1 MIQSCRQG
9 SQNHF
14 ITSHWATVVTEAVL
28 GMIDQAS
35 TGRRE
40 AQRRKE
46 EDLLHVILPILN
58 EGLSMSEAPD
68 LRVGCYMI
76 VTVLA
81 SKLSLED
88 KVLDAIMVAVISN
101 WTTDTTHA
109 ALTCLAVL
117 AQRKQATSLP
127 KEVSDAVTSLADFS
141 AAIQIVAE
149 RYQSDRFIFGL
160 VQGTIDR
167 LGQGQDNKFL
177 AFVRSAIE
185 GKIMD
190 SAHRSS
196 AITLLLS
203 AVGDTKKL
211 KKRDPETQG
220 RLSDLILTLADS
232 KTVGG
237 TVQDIIKNQKVNR
250 EQLEMI
256 LQTVIPLEDDE
267 AFIPPE
273 DVVME
278 DDLQQRETF
287 DASIRRIPTRTA
299 YEISFLSHSKSYVF
313 DSLSRAFLLATLSSK
328 DLKTISEHPV
338 LRRSLVMTEPLFMSF
353 FIRLWCGPYPS
364 YARSAAVNCVR
375 ECVEE
380 AKYATDMQIVFPY
393 ILYALGDSSSKVRQ
407 AATSLI
413 LTLASAYEKSNQ
425 VDTNTDGRATL
436 GNDSIYG
443 AGPETKAVQWFTE
456 ADGCKFVTELLL
468 PNLEECRLDASF
480 ISQLLADSLNGL
492 SRVKAGNTAR
502 KDFKTTF
509 RVAIL
514 TTISSHVNNTPL
526 YAVKYRLMAMLNKV
540 GKVGSISRTRALL
553 PILAHQ
559 KTLSEESI
567 KTSCKDAK
575 IDPDLF
581 IYEVMNIVSPND
593 REGLRMLQHLVC
605 PERLSP
611 PMALRKAAFAR
622 VREIWKPM
630 KSDMQLSLA
639 EALLYLAFGDG
650 SRSERDQ
657 VQVEAIETL
666 RAVHLTAN
674 ILQHALDKVND
685 LLVNTSREG
694 SPTSKRRRLSNGHAQ
709 GQAVLPADTLR
720 QITFVFELID
730 SSSTGTNSGLLNPIF
745 KLFADIQHIKNQ
757 SGVEMGYL
765 QSLILG
771 CLNSII
777 KTAKVLLASQYCL
790 KSTNEYQATP
800 SVSLDRSA
808 IRADLVIDCLRTTTN
823 AQVQQSALLL
833 MSSLASVVPEV
844 IIHSVMPV
852 FTFMGATVLRQTDE
866 YSAHVIDQVG
876 SDFRWYI
883 SSINGSFN
891 RRLNL

>member
-1 MIQSCRQG
+1 MLNLRYQTCRSGTLQMLIYRHRVHENNTLCLVLTLLPYHTTPLFATMLSLLPTNLPPTLKFLHPYVESYARPSRHTIVYAATHNLSFFSALNKYMIQSCRQG

-46 EDLLHVILPILN
+46 EDVLHLILPILN

-76 VTVLA
+76 ITVLA

-88 KVLDAIMVAVISN
+88 KVLDAIMIAVISN
-101 WTTDTTHA
+101 WTLDTTHA
-109 ALTCLAVL
+109 ALVCLAVL
-117 AQRKQATSLP
+117 AQHKQATSLP
-127 KEVSDAVTSLADFS
+127 RKVSDAVMSLADVS

-149 RYQSDRFIFGL
+149 QYQSDRFIFGL
-160 VQGTIDR
+160 VQGIIDR
-167 LGQGQDNKFL
+167 MDQGQDSKCL

-190 SAHRSS
+190 STHRFS

-203 AVGDTKKL
+203 AVGNTKKL
-211 KKRDPETQG
+211 KNRDPETQG

-237 TVQDIIKNQKVNR
+237 MVQDIIKNKKVHK
-250 EQLEMI
+250 EQLEMA
-256 LQTVIPLEDDE
+256 LQTVVPFEDDE
-267 AFIPPE
+267 AFIPTK

-278 DDLQQRETF
+278 DGLQQKETF
-287 DASIRRIPTRTA
+287 DALVHRIPTRTA

-313 DSLSRAFLLATLSSK
+313 DSLSRAFLLAALSSK

-338 LRRSLVMTEPLFMSF
+338 LCRPLFMTEPLFVSF

-364 YARSAAVNCVR
+364 HARSAAINCVR
-375 ECVEE
+375 ECIEE

-407 AATSLI
+407 AATDLV
-413 LTLASAYEKSNQ
+413 LAMASAYEKPNQ
-425 VDTNTDGRATL
+425 VETNADDRAIL
-436 GNDSIYG
+436 GIDNIYG
-443 AGPETKAVQWFTE
+443 AGPETKAVQWFME
-456 ADGCKFVTELLL
+456 ADGRKFVTELLL

-480 ISQLLADSLNGL
+480 ISQLLVDSLNGV
-492 SRVKAGNTAR
+492 SRVKTGNAAC

-509 RVAIL
+509 RVAVL
-514 TTISSHVNNTPL
+514 TTICSHVTNTPL
-526 YAVKYRLMAMLNKV
+526 YAVKYRLMAMLNRV
-540 GKVGSISRTRALL
+540 GKVGIISRTRALL
-553 PILAHQ
+553 PTLAHEETQ
-559 KTLSEESI
+559 SEESI
-567 KTSCKDAK
+567 KTSCNDAK

-581 IYEVMNIVSPND
+581 IHEVLNIISPND
-593 REGLRMLQHLVC
+593 REGLRMLQHLVG
-605 PERLSP
+605 PEGLSP

-622 VREIWKPM
+622 VREIWESTKP
-630 KSDMQLSLA
+630 DMQLSLV
-639 EALLYLAFGDG
+639 ETMLHLAFGDG

-674 ILQHALDKVND
+674 ILQRALDKVND
-685 LLVNTSREG
+685 LLVNSSSEG
-694 SPTSKRRRLSNGHAQ
+694 SPKSKRRRLSNGHAQ
-709 GQAVLPADTLR
+709 GQFVLAADTLR
-720 QITFVFELID
+720 QITFVFELVD
-730 SSSTGTNSGLLNPIF
+730 SSSGGTDPGLLNTIF

-757 SGVEMGYL
+757 SGVDMGYL

-777 KTAKVLLASQYCL
+777 KATKV
-790 KSTNEYQATP
+790 
-800 SVSLDRSA
+800 
-808 IRADLVIDCLRTTTN
+808 
-823 AQVQQSALLL
+823 
-833 MSSLASVVPEV
+833 
-844 IIHSVMPV
+844 
-852 FTFMGATVLRQTDE
+852 
-866 YSAHVIDQVG
+866 
-876 SDFRWYI
+876 
-883 SSINGSFN
+883 
-891 RRLNL
+891 